1 VTRDTDGP
9 GPTRRELLSTSA
21 AAALAGLAGCGGRL
35 PDRFGRD
42 PPTIDGEALVE
53 ATRGDPPT
61 VPETL
66 PVALEASFVD
76 DQRATARS
84 RLDATPAPFDRAT
97 IPNGVMRE
105 RLNDEYDRALKAIR
119 DASASG
125 APSRYERLGHAAG
138 ARTSA
143 HEVRAAW
150 DAIES
155 RLTADDLRGS
165 IPAVRDDVDA
175 FRSRWSHVGDDPVRA
190 AVVHAEIEREIRGAR
205 RWLSVP
211 DARFRV
217 ASGQPLPLADLAVDV
232 ERARTDVAVGSY
244 LFDRFRASLD
254 DPTDLRDRLTAARDA
269 LDARL
274 DPLPP
279 EGASDPTSL
288 VDRDVDAT
296 TGVRAL
302 AELASDARYRAAEP
316 PNDDGPRTASA
327 VVDAA
332 LALTYVR
339 AFDALR
345 ARIEGGDDVAVTTAG
360 DVATLRSE
368 AIAAVE
374 AARDDDRAPLVV
386 DALLPRFATNLPWT
400 DGRFDGPPDDV
411 RVSSASRDAI
421 GYVLVSA
428 LCGALPSTAETVADA
443 LRG

>member
-1 VTRDTDGP
+1 MTRDADGSER
-9 GPTRRELLSTSA
+9 TRRAVLSASA
-21 AAALAGLAGCGGRL
+21 AAALAGMAGCGGRL
-35 PDRFGRD
+35 SDRFARD
-42 PPTIDGEALVE
+42 PPTIDGGALIE

-66 PVALEASFVD
+66 PVDVEASFVD
-76 DQRATARS
+76 DQRAAARS

-119 DASASG
+119 DASEAG
-125 APSRYERLGHAAG
+125 APTRYERLDHAVG

-165 IPAVRDDVDA
+165 LPVVRDDVDA

-190 AVVHAEIEREIRGAR
+190 AVVHAEIERGIRGAR

-211 DARFRV
+211 DARFRA
-217 ASGQPLPLADLAVDV
+217 ASGQPLMLASLAVDV

-244 LFDRFRASLD
+244 VFDRFRASLD
-254 DPTDLRDRLTAARDA
+254 DPTDFGGRFAGARDA

-279 EGASDPTSL
+279 DGTSDPTSL

-302 AELASDARYRAAEP
+302 AELASDARHRVEDRR
-316 PNDDGPRTASA
+316 NDNGPREASD
-327 VVDAA
+327 VLDAA
-332 LALTYVR
+332 LSLTHVR
-339 AFDALR
+339 AFDTLR
-345 ARIEGGDDVAVTTAG
+345 ERIESGDDVAVTAAG

-374 AARDDDRAPLVV
+374 AARSADRAPLVV
-386 DALLPRFATNLPWT
+386 DALLPRFATTVPWT

-411 RVSSASRDAI
+411 RVSSVSRDAT

-428 LCGALPSTAETVADA
+428 LCGALPSAAAEVADA
-443 LRG
+443 LGG